1 MTSYL
6 SNVKI
11 FGLWG
16 EDKIRVLDIDLDER
30 FNFIIGRNGTGKT
43 TVINLIAAA
52 LTADFE
58 RLDKISFGRI
68 VLTLRP
74 PKGRFKPSIEIEKT
88 QKSNLPFYDI
98 TYKTKSAAGAEPTV
112 FDLDALEEEMSYR
125 GIPPRHLRDRI
136 YKDKFVFIR
145 RQLADMVNISWLSVN
160 RFNVTDRSYEE
171 RERRSPLSA
180 VDQKLESMKISL
192 IRYFSKL
199 ATQFSE
205 ETANFQKT
213 SFLSLITI
221 QRDSDFRSF
230 VEKTDIQSERK
241 SLESMLE
248 LLGVDQKKYNRQLDH
263 LVSQFNDAKAPL
275 TERSG
280 ITMQQLTA
288 IIQAYKTHSLVQ
300 LYEELQE
307 RKKAIFLPKENFL
320 DVLNNL
326 FQGRKSVS
334 ISEQNEL
341 QFKGKNNNTIEIED
355 LSSGEKQLLIIL
367 GEALLQESK
376 PVIYIADEPELSL
389 HVEWQELLTVAI
401 SKLNPNAQIVFATHS
416 PDIVGIHQNKII
428 NMERA
433 FS

>member
-6 SNVKI
+6 ANVKI

-16 EDKIRVLDIDLDER
+16 EDKTKVLDINLDDR

-58 RLDKISFGRI
+58 RLDKISFKRI
-68 VLTLRP
+68 ILTLRP
-74 PKGRFKPSIEIEKT
+74 IKGRFKPSIEIEKT
-88 QKSNLPFYDI
+88 QKKNLPFYDI
-98 TYKTKSAAGAEPTV
+98 TYKTKDSAASEPRV
-112 FDLDALEEEMSYR
+112 FDLDALEEEMAYR
-125 GIPPRHLRDRI
+125 GIPPRHLRERLFR
-136 YKDKFVFIR
+136 DKFIFVQ
-145 RQLADMVNISWLSVN
+145 RQLSEMVNVSWLSVN
-160 RFNVTDRSYEE
+160 RFNITDRSYEE
-171 RERRSPLSA
+171 RERRSSLSA

-199 ATQFSE
+199 ATQFAE
-205 ETANFQKT
+205 ETTNFQKT

-248 LLGVDQKKYNRQLDH
+248 LLGVDQKKHNRQLDH
-263 LVSQFNDAKAPL
+263 LVSQFNEAKTPL
-275 TERSG
+275 MERSVTS
-280 ITMQQLTA
+280 IQQLTA

-300 LYEELQE
+300 LYEELQG
-307 RKKAIFLPKENFL
+307 KKKTIFSPKENFL
-320 DVLNNL
+320 NVLNSL
-326 FQGRKSVS
+326 FQDRKSVS
-334 ISEQNEL
+334 ISEHNEL
-341 QFKGKNNNTIEIED
+341 QFRGKNKNTVELED

-401 SKLNPNAQIVFATHS
+401 AKLNPNAQIIFATHS
-416 PDIVGIHQNKII
+416 PDIVGAHQNKII
-428 NMERA
+428 DMERA